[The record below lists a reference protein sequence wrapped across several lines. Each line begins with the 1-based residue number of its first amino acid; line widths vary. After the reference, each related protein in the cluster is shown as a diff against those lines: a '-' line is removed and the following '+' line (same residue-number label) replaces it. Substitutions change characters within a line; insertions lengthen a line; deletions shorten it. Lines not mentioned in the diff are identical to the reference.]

1 LRRCK
6 NLTYHPVRDVQPVA
20 QVADFPI
27 ILLTS
32 SASPHK
38 TLADVVQAA
47 RAAPDSVTYASAGNG
62 TVSHLVVE
70 LFQATAGVKVRHI
83 PYKGSGPA
91 LVDVMGGQVALLST
105 SIPTVLSQVKA
116 GKLRPLAVSTARRS
130 AILPDVPTVAEQGFK
145 DFDVGPWYGLFAPAG
160 VPHAVVSQINAEV
173 NKMLQVADVRA
184 TLEGQGGE
192 VRPVSPE
199 DLAARLQ
206 ADIVKWRG
214 VITAANIQ
222 LE

>member
-1 LRRCK
+1 
-6 NLTYHPVRDVQPVA
+6 
-20 QVADFPI
+20 
-27 ILLTS
+27 
-32 SASPHK
+32 
-38 TLADVVQAA
+38 VQAA

-145 DFDVGPWYGLFAPAG
+145 DFDVGLWYGLFAPAG
-160 VPHAVVSQINAEV
+160 VPRAVVGQINAEV